1 MVAANF
7 DILDGCTWLV
17 QLQLQLLHLSM
28 DSVVHLLHING
39 NQPNNHPL
47 CHSCGATVFFLLQHK
62 LASRNSSRLTIP
74 KASSVKF
81 TGTCHTFQSQ
91 KSPKHTLAHTKGSL
105 QPEGLP
111 NHI

>member
-39 NQPNNHPL
+39 NQPNKFLILYNLNTTKPL
-47 CHSCGATVFFLLQHK
+47 KVKISNYRTGPHDSLSFTVNAK
-62 LASRNSSRLTIP
+62 VIET
-74 KASSVKF
+74 
-81 TGTCHTFQSQ
+81 
-91 KSPKHTLAHTKGSL
+91 KSAK
-105 QPEGLP
+105 Q
-111 NHI
+111 IM

>member
-39 NQPNNHPL
+39 NQPNK
-47 CHSCGATVFFLLQHK
+47 FFILYNLNTTK
-62 LASRNSSRLTIP
+62 PWI
-74 KASSVKF
+74 
-81 TGTCHTFQSQ
+81 TFMYS
-91 KSPKHTLAHTKGSL
+91 KSENQQL
-105 QPEGLP
+105 
-111 NHI
+111 

>member
-39 NQPNNHPL
+39 NQPNK
-47 CHSCGATVFFLLQHK
+47 FLILYNLNTTK
-62 LASRNSSRLTIP
+62 PWI
-74 KASSVKF
+74 
-81 TGTCHTFQSQ
+81 TFMYS
-91 KSPKHTLAHTKGSL
+91 KSENQQL
-105 QPEGLP
+105 
-111 NHI
+111 